1 MIMDPTSL
9 VVFNVAGLA
18 LLVLFAIVVSLDY

>member
-1 MIMDPTSL
+1 MIMDPASL

-18 LLVLFAIVVSLDY
+18 LLVLFAIVVSLD